1 MPLLTFKFNITVG
14 FSQGKIKLGS
24 MYGVVMHTCKVV
36 TDLQQIIFCTS
47 HVLVSMA
54 YFTSC
59 ATSKTSPIPF
69 WGTSSR
75 GKYCHS
81 TLHPPITVRDC
92 ELHFATQRAPALS
105 STVRVMQPTV
115 LSIMGLALSWHP
127 VTVADLVPLHTE
139 TQ

>member
-75 GKYCHS
+75 GKYLSLNTASSH
-81 TLHPPITVRDC
+81 HC
-92 ELHFATQRAPALS
+92 E
-105 STVRVMQPTV
+105 
-115 LSIMGLALSWHP
+115 GL
-127 VTVADLVPLHTE
+127 
-139 TQ
+139 